1 MSRIPRWAQSA
12 RAGDAT
18 TMLVTISGPGGFTE
32 SRRVATAAYLWA
44 RRCGAPVP
52 DIGHVC
58 RFGRDVVVPFSEKLS
73 DELVEKFSAD
83 IVEMYAT
90 GGDTGLLGANT
101 TGVEVTSVQA
111 V

>member
-1 MSRIPRWAQSA
+1 MSKIPRWARPS
-12 RAGDAT
+12 RVGDAT
-18 TMLVTISGPGGFTE
+18 TMLVTVSGPGGFAE
-32 SRRVATAAYLWA
+32 SKRVATAAYLWA

-52 DIGHVC
+52 DLGHVC

-73 DELVEKFSAD
+73 DELIEKFTAD

-90 GGDTGLLGANT
+90 GGATVVLGANT
-101 TGVEVTSVQA
+101 TGAEVTSVQA